1 MQSYVMN
8 ADTIKRDQT
17 LFMPMGNGKIG
28 LIDVRDIAAVAVA
41 CLTEPCHEG
50 KKYVLTGPEA
60 LSNFDV
66 AEKLSDALGK
76 RVVYADVS
84 PLQSEEAM
92 KKAGMPAW
100 QIRVLLE
107 LFQICKDGY
116 AEQLTRGGADPEA
129 QANHVRRIS
138 SRESHRFSRVWGG
151 DADRRWR
158 AIARRITNR
167 DRFIAQK
174 GSKYE
179 NHRI

>member
-1 MQSYVMN
+1 MEIALEAAGIPHTILRPNTFMQSYVMN

-17 LFMPMGNGKIG
+17 LFMPMGNGKVG

-66 AEKLSDALGK
+66 AEKLTDALGK

-116 AEQLTRGGADPEA
+116 AEQLSPAVEQILKRKPITFDEFLAENLTA
-129 QANHVRRIS
+129 F
-138 SRESHRFSRVWGG
+138 RESGEAMQTVAG
-151 DADRRWR
+151 
-158 AIARRITNR
+158 AR
-167 DRFIAQK
+167 
-174 GSKYE
+174 
-179 NHRI
+179 